1 MHCEG
6 NLTNLRKVLCRFL
19 CIYIW
24 HIFSDWFHWTT
35 RPQGIRKEMQVELES
50 VSSACRYLPME
61 RIRHRPCK
69 LQNEYDGGHRT
80 PRQQDFLEELARE
93 PYGGFSGPKPCR
105 ALYCLM
111 WKFDSASGFACHC
124 LYCPNTNSFWVTRES
139 YSEWVKSTVFFF
151 FFPFREQNLHC
162 WLKAT
167 FFILTQKFYHLLM

>member
-69 LQNEYDGGHRT
+69 LQNEYDGGRRT

-167 FFILTQKFYHLLM
+167 FFILT